1 MCSDIVIVIPVYYN
15 QFSYFEKISLQQT
28 IKILSNYDMYFVI
41 PHSLEISNDIVQPDI
56 KIISVKDEYMS
67 SIDNYSEMLCTEE
80 FYELFDNYDYMLIA
94 QIDTFIFEDRLQ
106 YFCEKKYD
114 YIGAPWPYTVRVY
127 DNKNVYVPDVGN
139 GGLSLRNIK
148 KHIEVLKKGNR
159 RRKGMPEDVFW
170 AIQKCETFKVAPV
183 EVASLFSLELSAEKY
198 YLQNNCILPMG
209 CHAWWKVEYLFWKDK
224 IEKRG
229 YNLPI
234 SNKVNEKIYNYK
246 YLFLSKEKT
255 KEIIDEYIM
264 DNEFVYIW
272 GAGMYGEDMGWL
284 LNKIGHDNYSYID
297 KYKKGYIFGKEIKNS
312 SILNNRKDN
321 SIVIIANKRSYNEIK
336 YEIINNK
343 YNIKSLN
350 YIDILKKLQNISKLL
365 Q

>member
-148 KHIEVLKKGNR
+148 KHIEV
-159 RRKGMPEDVFW
+159 
-170 AIQKCETFKVAPV
+170 
-183 EVASLFSLELSAEKY
+183 
-198 YLQNNCILPMG
+198 
-209 CHAWWKVEYLFWKDK
+209 
-224 IEKRG
+224 
-229 YNLPI
+229 
-234 SNKVNEKIYNYK
+234 
-246 YLFLSKEKT
+246 
-255 KEIIDEYIM
+255 
-264 DNEFVYIW
+264 
-272 GAGMYGEDMGWL
+272 
-284 LNKIGHDNYSYID
+284 
-297 KYKKGYIFGKEIKNS
+297 
-312 SILNNRKDN
+312 
-321 SIVIIANKRSYNEIK
+321 
-336 YEIINNK
+336 
-343 YNIKSLN
+343 
-350 YIDILKKLQNISKLL
+350 
-365 Q
+365 

>member
-1 MCSDIVIVIPVYYN
+1 MVESRV
-15 QFSYFEKISLQQT
+15 
-28 IKILSNYDMYFVI
+28 FV
-41 PHSLEISNDIVQPDI
+41 LE
-56 KIISVKDEYMS
+56 
-67 SIDNYSEMLCTEE
+67 
-80 FYELFDNYDYMLIA
+80 
-94 QIDTFIFEDRLQ
+94 
-106 YFCEKKYD
+106 
-114 YIGAPWPYTVRVY
+114 
-127 DNKNVYVPDVGN
+127 
-139 GGLSLRNIK
+139 
-148 KHIEVLKKGNR
+148 
-159 RRKGMPEDVFW
+159 
-170 AIQKCETFKVAPV
+170 
-183 EVASLFSLELSAEKY
+183 
-198 YLQNNCILPMG
+198 
-209 CHAWWKVEYLFWKDK
+209 

-343 YNIKSLN
+343 YNIKILN